1 MKKTSKTVLA
11 LLLSLL
17 LMLGTV
23 SGAFAAYSE
32 GADGPADYSAYL
44 NTDSIRSATPDQI
57 ATMTFDYLDD
67 LLGRYGQE
75 IMDEIKEDVPNFP
88 FDMTSIDNVVASSV
102 ALLKAGTIGG
112 EFARLDVS
120 AIEGKSRADGD
131 LKLAYAIL
139 QFVSDNAAT
148 AAKLLTGNFDFGN
161 FFPFFGADEETE
173 QEIVGWFHNF
183 SVYSLVKEAMGLE
196 DDDTIDNWIN
206 TKINELLSQVS
217 IGGSY
222 SYDGESGEETY
233 EAGTPLDVTVDISN
247 QSLYEII
254 DELLEGLVKM
264 VTIHLTHTTFGP
276 DATFGDYLADL
287 ADYYI
292 GVGLEEL
299 GIDGDSPIAI
309 QRDSLYDALKKFVD
323 ALITGYE
330 DDINMYLNVVNVFV
344 KLLATP
350 GGFMALVTG
359 SNESEAFEVAPDS
372 ELYQTLYAL
381 GYDDIDEMFGVSLVD
396 YGEKTYLLSRDRN
409 YEWDSQTQTDVLV
422 SEKVRIICAT
432 DLNQAMTLALESGA
446 DLGDSYDAAV
456 VGVAMT
462 QIGSV
467 FNPNCNLTVDD
478 FDLVGNHDTYFGFVG
493 ELNHILAVALD
504 EALTPATGAII
515 DWTDGTND
523 LFSGNIWKLVEFAA
537 TSEKMAGLV
546 TMLKTLTSEEQ
557 VAPYVAV
564 VENSDSLKAAIPGIL
579 NLLLSMIETTE
590 YQSVYDDQGNF
601 IGYETINEGS
611 VAEKIGY
618 VNADSIEEIVAFF
631 LNLLGKA
638 VSEEI
643 DFTDAIISNGA
654 YVVADTMD
662 YWKNTSFNIL
672 VHIVMWLLADLD
684 EASNGL
690 VGCGFT
696 YAEYKA
702 LGWTWQEGLDEIADW
717 AISFADGAIP
727 ALDDVSHERGV
738 YDGQGAWYKVSKV
751 LDSLLPLGII
761 NGCAKTYGEES
772 FAFDLG
778 ALIEDVL
785 FDGII
790 NMDLGKILNLL
801 TVNTDEANVF
811 YGNSLYDAVIRSV
824 QKLVNG
830 ILPGAL
836 PDELLGSM
844 LTAITAENLIQFVRN
859 IAASIGNRGAQLE
872 KFAIRIFTLAMSGG
886 ATTTEGHYDSSTG
899 NYVVEEHTDENMLKL
914 SKVRNIEQIFAFLIN
929 DLGAKQ
935 ASFPV
940 YDYVDH
946 QYVDEYSGYTY
957 TYTEYEVVEEN
968 PFPFDYDAL
977 IYDENGNFLE
987 EDHAY
992 WKNLSLDM
1000 CADLLVW
1007 VMNKGLPEIMGFDM
1021 DDDKVAAYKEAGW
1034 GWEAFLDEVVD
1045 WAFSYLQGV
1054 IPALDNVSAV
1064 RGVLDGNGPWY
1075 KISLLLNALLPMSI
1089 LDDCEKTYG
1098 DETFPFD
1105 IGVLVDKAYEGATE
1119 LQIAGLT
1126 DVLRENDDGSNPFF
1140 DRPLVQAVLVVVQN
1154 LLNGILPGT
1163 IEDGMLIS
1171 IDDTLRDSKL
1181 AKIAVNM
1188 IRSVNNRKQYLI
1200 PTAVDIMTRLTVFDF
1215 LVPWLQCGCDHHY
1228 KPEKKYGGCV
1238 EPARYIDV
1246 CEDCGFTFDV
1256 YYTGEE
1262 ARGYHTDL
1270 DRDAICDICG
1280 NYITYQSF
1288 NEQSGEYY
1296 YFGCYHGVETY
1307 VGETIPATCGEAGV
1321 EGNIFCARCN
1331 ALIQEGVVLPPTDEH
1346 VWDDGEITTSATCKD
1361 TGIRTF
1367 HCANCTATKEEPV
1380 PVDETAHVWDDGE
1393 ITTPATCKTT
1403 GVKTFTCEVCE
1414 DTYTETIPVNPSN
1427 HDAYGTRVVN
1437 AKNATCSENGYTG
1450 DTVCS
1455 GCGAT
1460 LASGSVI
1467 NATGSHADADNDGHC
1482 DTCGAQMTGSDY
1494 CPYCGKI
1501 HDGFFG
1507 WLVRFFHKIFALFK
1521 R

>member
-112 EFARLDVS
+112 EFDRLNVS

-161 FFPFFGADEETE
+161 FFPFFGTSEETE
-173 QEIVGWFHNF
+173 QEIVGWFHDF
-183 SVYSLVKEAMGLE
+183 SVYGLVKEAMGLE

-206 TKINELLSQVS
+206 TKINELLSQIS

-222 SYDGESGEETY
+222 SYDGETGEETY
-233 EAGTPLDVTVDISN
+233 EAGTPLDVTVDISS

-254 DELLEGLVKM
+254 DELLEGFVKM
-264 VTIHLTHTTFGP
+264 VTIHLTDTTFGP
-276 DATFGDYLADL
+276 DATFGDYLAGL
-287 ADYYI
+287 ADHYI
-292 GVGLEEL
+292 GVGLEAL
-299 GIDGDSPIAI
+299 GLENSPIAI
-309 QRDSLYDALKKFVD
+309 KRDSLYEALKKFVD
-323 ALITGYE
+323 ALISGYE
-330 DDINMYLNVVNVFV
+330 EDINKYLGVVNDFA
-344 KLLATP
+344 KLMATP
-350 GGFMALVTG
+350 GAFMALALDDELLAPYLV
-359 SNESEAFEVAPDS
+359 NPDS
-372 ELYQTLYAL
+372 DLYQTIFTL
-381 GYDDIDEMFGVSLVD
+381 GQDSLDNLFEMSIVSYEGKNYVIATTYHGGYYDEA
-396 YGEKTYLLSRDRN
+396 
-409 YEWDSQTQTDVLV
+409 TQTYIDT
-422 SEKVRIICAT
+422 KTNDIYCAT
-432 DLNQAMTLALESGA
+432 DLYAGITAAMQNPEAFGEMDEDLAALYALTTLGA
-446 DLGDSYDAAV
+446 N
-456 VGVAMT
+456 
-462 QIGSV
+462 
-467 FNPNCNLTVDD
+467 FNPDSALTVAD

-493 ELNHILAVALD
+493 EINHIISVAIDEVLAAD
-504 EALTPATGAII
+504 TAAAI
-515 DWTDGTND
+515 DWTDGPNA
-523 LFSGNIWKLVEFAA
+523 LFSANLWKLITFGA
-537 TSEKMAGLV
+537 TSEKTAGLV
-546 TMLKTLTSEEQ
+546 EMLESLFSEEE
-557 VAPYVAV
+557 VAPYIAAV
-564 VENSDSLKAAIPGIL
+564 TASDSLAAFVPGFCNVL
-579 NLLLSMIETTE
+579 FSMIEVDE
-590 YQSVYDDQGNF
+590 GN
-601 IGYETINEGS
+601 TL
-611 VAEKIGY
+611 AQKIGY
-618 VNADSIEEIVAFF
+618 VNADSVEQMIAFF

-643 DFTDAIISNGA
+643 DFTAAIISNGA
-654 YVVADTMD
+654 YVAADTVD

-690 VGCGFT
+690 IGCGFT

-727 ALDDVSHERGV
+727 ALDDVSHERGI

-751 LDSLLPLGII
+751 LDSLLPLGLI

-785 FDGII
+785 YGGII

-836 PDELLGSM
+836 PDELLDSM

-872 KFAIRIFTLAMSGG
+872 KFAIRIFTLVMSGN
-886 ATTTEGHYDSSTG
+886 ATTTEGHYDSNG
-899 NYVVEEHTDENMLKL
+899 DYVVEEHTDENMLKL
-914 SKVRNIEQIFAFLIN
+914 SKVKNIEQIFAFLIN

-935 ASFPV
+935 ATFPA
-940 YDYVDH
+940 YGYVEH
-946 QYVDEYSGYTY
+946 QYYDEYSGDTY
-957 TYTEYEVVEEN
+957 TYTEYEVVEEI
-968 PFPFDYDAL
+968 PFPLNYDAL
-977 IYDENGNFLE
+977 IYDEDGNFLE

-1000 CADLLVW
+1000 CTDLLIW

-1045 WAFSYLQGV
+1045 WAFSYLRGV
-1054 IPALDNVSAV
+1054 IPALDNVSAQ

-1089 LDDCEKTYG
+1089 LNDCEKTYG

-1140 DRPLVQAVLVVVQN
+1140 ERPLVQAVLVVVQN

-1171 IDDTLRDSKL
+1171 FDDTLRDSKL
-1181 AKIAVNM
+1181 ARIAVNM
-1188 IRSVNNRKQYLI
+1188 IRSVNNRKQYLV

-1228 KPEKKYGGCV
+1228 VAEKKYGGCV

-1246 CEDCGFTFDV
+1246 CEVCGFTFDV

-1270 DRDAICDICG
+1270 NKDAICDICG
-1280 NYITYQSF
+1280 NYITYESF
-1288 NEQSGEYY
+1288 DEQSGAYHYY
-1296 YFGCYHGVETY
+1296 PCYHGVDTY
-1307 VGETIPATCGEAGV
+1307 VGEKIPATCGEPGV
-1321 EGNIFCARCN
+1321 EGNIFCTRCN
-1331 ALIQEGVVLPPTDEH
+1331 ALIQEGTVLQPTGEH
-1346 VWDDGEITTSATCKD
+1346 VWDDGEITTPATCKD

-1367 HCANCTATKEEPV
+1367 HCANCTATKEDIV

-1455 GCGAT
+1455 GCGET
-1460 LASGSVI
+1460 LARGSAI
-1467 NATGSHADADNDGHC
+1467 NATGNHVDADNDGHC
-1482 DTCGAQMTGSDY
+1482 DTCGTQMTGGDR
-1494 CPYCGKI
+1494 CPYCGKT